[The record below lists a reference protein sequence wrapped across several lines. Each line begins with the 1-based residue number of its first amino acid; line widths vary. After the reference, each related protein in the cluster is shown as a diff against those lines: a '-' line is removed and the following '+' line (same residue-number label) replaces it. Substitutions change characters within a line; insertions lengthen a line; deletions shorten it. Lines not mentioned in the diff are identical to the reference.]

1 MTDAGKAPLS
11 TSFHLALGCVLTLMV
26 SLSQRGLA
34 VSGRLLRT
42 SDRPPGP
49 TAAFSKARSCLCL
62 GCSVR
67 KPGALGGYVAA
78 RPHLSWGGGPAAQ
91 AASEAPHVCCG
102 VSESSA
108 RGDHLM
114 RRQEDGF
121 QVPPLRRVHSRCPPS
136 LHFTMERRR
145 LSSEGRMPRLSEL
158 DLCAAACGAGL
169 PTSLS
174 SFLPSSKERDCK
186 DEMG

>member
-11 TSFHLALGCVLTLMV
+11 TSFHLALGRVLTLML

-42 SDRPPGP
+42 SDHPPGS
-49 TAAFSKARSCLCL
+49 TAAFSKAQRCLCL
-62 GCSVR
+62 SCSVR
-67 KPGALGGYVAA
+67 KPSALGGYVAA
-78 RPHLSWGGGPAAQ
+78 CLHLSWGGGPAAQ

-102 VSESSA
+102 VLESST

-121 QVPPLRRVHSRCPPS
+121 QVPPLCRVHSRCSPS
-136 LHFTMERRR
+136 LYNGAKETFQRRENAR
-145 LSSEGRMPRLSEL
+145 
-158 DLCAAACGAGL
+158 A
-169 PTSLS
+169 
-174 SFLPSSKERDCK
+174 F
-186 DEMG
+186 